1 MKQLLIHISLFC
13 ISFSTVAQNQ
23 NQIDSL
29 ISEGNYLLALQKS
42 KKLLM
47 HDSLNV
53 NAWELLGKTNRL
65 NQKYN
70 DAVKAYEKASALN
83 PDNKS
88 LLLILAKTY
97 TTIGVLHKAIKVY
110 KQVLNLDTNNIAAQI
125 NLSAL
130 YLKTE
135 KFKDAYDLFYRLHHS
150 DTLNSEYVRQM
161 GYCKY
166 RQGKL
171 KEAFALYKK
180 SYQLN
185 SENLKTIYWLADV
198 YIVGKKYDST
208 INMVS
213 RALKVYPENGK
224 LYAKRGNAYFRKN
237 HHYLSAADYEKA
249 IEFGYTNYQL
259 QKKLGKSLFVIKK
272 YDEARV
278 TLEQLIKLDT
288 VDYQICMYLGGIYN
302 ALEDYQKS
310 LLFYEYAVELLLPDP
325 MSMVAIYR
333 GMGKTYH
340 NKGQYHN
347 EIAVIKKRYN
357 YQKQAYPS
365 YEYLLE
371 IASIYEDNLHNKEA
385 ALKYYQK
392 YYDRIKNYE
401 YDYWKEKAEKVLAK
415 VNHLKEEL
423 HFER

>member
-1 MKQLLIHISLFC
+1 MFIFLFAA
-13 ISFSTVAQNQ
+13 INIIAQEKYII
-23 NQIDSL
+23 IDSL

-42 KKLLM
+42 KELIVY
-47 HDSLNV
+47 DSLDA

-70 DAVKAYEKASALN
+70 DAVKAYEKANALN
-83 PDNKS
+83 PGNKT

-97 TTIGVLHKAIKVY
+97 TTIGALHKAIKVY
-110 KQVLNLDTNNIAAQI
+110 NQVLNLDTNNVAARI

-135 KFKDAYDLFYRLHHS
+135 KFKDAYDLFYRLHHC

-166 RQGKL
+166 RQGKI

-198 YIVGKKYDST
+198 YIVSKQYDST

-224 LYAKRGNAYFRKN
+224 LYAKRGNAYFKKN

-249 IEFGYTNYQL
+249 IEFGYINYQL
-259 QKKLGKSLFVIKK
+259 QKKFGKSLFVTKK
-272 YDEARV
+272 YDKARV
-278 TLEQLIKLDT
+278 TLEQLIKIDT
-288 VDYQICMYLGGIYN
+288 VDYQICMYLGGIYE

-310 LLFYEYAVELLLPDP
+310 LLFYEHAIELLKPDP
-325 MSMVAIYR
+325 MTMSAIYR

-340 NKGQYHN
+340 DMGQYHN
-347 EIAVIKKRYN
+347 EISVIKKRYN
-357 YQKQAYPS
+357 YQKQVYPS
-365 YEYLLE
+365 AEYLLE
-371 IASIYEDNLHNKEA
+371 IASIYEDNLHSKES
-385 ALKYYQK
+385 ALKYYQN
-392 YYDRIKNYE
+392 YYDIIKDYE
-401 YDYWKEKAEKVLAK
+401 YGYWKEKAEKVLAK
-415 VNHLKEEL
+415 INHLKEEM